1 MQEDE
6 VAAIRRHSA
15 NRNKAGASAKAKTRG
30 MRSTAGGTTIAA
42 AVDAAPSIP
51 EATTIKFKPKETTNA
66 NTKGGKTAAADAD
79 VRAPL
84 STLTNQQQEGRRAAN
99 LPDKSNA
106 NVKIQTTSGGGYR
119 RIPQERSIDARLD
132 EML

>member
-1 MQEDE
+1 M
-6 VAAIRRHSA
+6 
-15 NRNKAGASAKAKTRG
+15 
-30 MRSTAGGTTIAA
+30 
-42 AVDAAPSIP
+42 
-51 EATTIKFKPKETTNA
+51 TTIKFKPKETTNT

-79 VRAPL
+79 VRASL
-84 STLTNQQQEGRRAAN
+84 STPTNQQEEGRRAAN